1 MIVIVM
7 HNVAA
12 TLNKINKNTK
22 KLQSDQVIRLDGKT
36 YW

>member
-22 KLQSDQVIRLDGKT
+22 NLQSDQVIRFDGKT